1 MQTRSRR
8 ASIPPAR
15 AYSECMAAVVL
26 LSSAALVLGAC
37 PAAPAVQDDLS
48 ALQPYTA
55 FVDGGGSVHVT
66 PWHDATTPSLQLYEG
81 TDQAVLLFDPTFVP
95 SPPVNRVHL
104 RVVSSSACHCT
115 GATAAGIT
123 FGGLVTT
130 LSSSNGS
137 PMHTNSAGNAAAG
150 VRVTLPTGFYK
161 ARAPRTQL
169 AYVSIHDGSR
179 RDLQPPAPSL
189 VHAKAPSPRALSL
202 SLSLSPHASSPQP
215 QIRSRLDTLP
225 PRVQICIALNNT
237 APASDDS
244 YTPYTGALLT
254 VNKALPSPPPP
265 LAPPRLPPTP
275 PPTPP
280 PLPPSSPPPPS
291 PVVPP
296 MPLFAELTPD
306 TVRPSTAPAP
316 EARPPLRRAR
326 TRPNRPNAP
335 YPCASFYEYLAHRL
349 SEWLHDVGVPRLYS
363 SPAAWAAERIARQ
376 PASTGPMTIP
386 ASRSGR

>member
-1 MQTRSRR
+1 
-8 ASIPPAR
+8 
-15 AYSECMAAVVL
+15 MAAVVL

-48 ALQPYTA
+48 ALQLYTA

-95 SPPVNRVHL
+95 SPPANRVHL

-150 VRVTLPTGFYK
+150 VRVTMPTGFYK
-161 ARAPRTQL
+161 ARAPRKQL

-189 VHAKAPSPRALSL
+189 VHAKAPSPRARAL
-202 SLSLSPHASSPQP
+202 SLSLSPHVLRFAA
-215 QIRSRLDTLP
+215 
-225 PRVQICIALNNT
+225 ALT
-237 APASDDS
+237 
-244 YTPYTGALLT
+244 
-254 VNKALPSPPPP
+254 
-265 LAPPRLPPTP
+265 
-275 PPTPP
+275 
-280 PLPPSSPPPPS
+280 
-291 PVVPP
+291 
-296 MPLFAELTPD
+296 
-306 TVRPSTAPAP
+306 
-316 EARPPLRRAR
+316 PLRRAYRSASLSTTPPRPPTTPTRR
-326 TRPNRPNAP
+326 TRAP
-335 YPCASFYEYLAHRL
+335 C
-349 SEWLHDVGVPRLYS
+349 
-363 SPAAWAAERIARQ
+363 SP
-376 PASTGPMTIP
+376 
-386 ASRSGR
+386 

>member
-1 MQTRSRR
+1 
-8 ASIPPAR
+8 
-15 AYSECMAAVVL
+15 MAGAIL
-26 LSSAALVLGAC
+26 LSSAALLLGAC
-37 PAAPAVQDDLS
+37 PAAPTIQDDLS
-48 ALQPYTA
+48 ALSPYTA

-95 SPPVNRVHL
+95 SPPANRVHL

-189 VHAKAPSPRALSL
+189 VHAKAPSPRARSL
-202 SLSLSPHASSPQP
+202 SLSLSTCIMSS
-215 QIRSRLDTLP
+215 
-225 PRVQICIALNNT
+225 
-237 APASDDS
+237 ASDS
-244 YTPYTGALLT
+244 Q
-254 VNKALPSPPPP
+254 PP
-265 LAPPRLPPTP
+265 
-275 PPTPP
+275 
-280 PLPPSSPPPPS
+280 
-291 PVVPP
+291 
-296 MPLFAELTPD
+296 
-306 TVRPSTAPAP
+306 
-316 EARPPLRRAR
+316 
-326 TRPNRPNAP
+326 
-335 YPCASFYEYLAHRL
+335 
-349 SEWLHDVGVPRLYS
+349 
-363 SPAAWAAERIARQ
+363 
-376 PASTGPMTIP
+376 
-386 ASRSGR
+386 